1 LKSQKDII
9 LLETEAQVRDCLS
22 WLDVNSRTQIIAVTP
37 FAMYEL
43 DRQGVDYRIPEDYY
57 NPQELYQM
65 GIDNFRKV
73 EDLSN
78 MIDSAIRQ
86 ADSEVAEHNL
96 KPAMFSF
103 LDFKILYDSVSVLI
117 FQLSNI
123 INKEKPEVIYVYDTD
138 IYNIDANKSSPYL
151 FFDNRE
157 SIWALLLSLDGWK
170 TSIKKLQHI
179 SEGERGVIENN
190 DKNIFHKIK
199 RVAVP
204 WLQTQPKLYSLAL
217 AIQKKGLTGLLYWI
231 RNYLGNANGSPILIY
246 GVGYNWDECNVELTA
261 GGIGPV
267 YEISYDFC
275 WKDKSKGLNL
285 ENLNDVWLELQKNR
299 KFRDVFISNGI
310 DFFEILKERFEFL
323 VKKITIICIIAVQ
336 DTTELIAKRN
346 IKAVVTAT
354 FSTPVGHSV
363 AQAAHNSGIPVVTWQ
378 HGGYGAMENH
388 PIVNYCD
395 LINSDAHFV
404 FGDGVVESYIK
415 AANIYGTELVSIG
428 STSLENIKNK
438 KLIKKE
444 NVTKKV
450 ILYVTSVYIQN
461 NICITTNPPMFD
473 TIFWR
478 TQQAIMDIL
487 GKHDDYS
494 VIIKL
499 HPSEMNQEHPLK
511 LYVKDRGFNNFK
523 FIRQEKTFI
532 YLLSAADIVVI
543 DLPCTTILQALAAR
557 KPVFA
562 YTGLIYYNEH
572 AMKSLSKSAVC
583 SKELNEFL
591 NKLDKYL
598 THNIYESDV
607 NNTEFLEMY
616 GITSKEGTA
625 GGRASKELKRI
636 IDNFQTKLKG
646 NIK

>member
-1 LKSQKDII
+1 MKSQKDIILSKQTSHSSEKNSRKILI

-22 WLDVNSRTQIIAVTP
+22 WLNVDGRTQLIAVTP

-73 EDLSN
+73 EDLCDI
-78 MIDSAIRQ
+78 IDSLIHQ
-86 ADSEVAEHNL
+86 ANSKVAENNL

-103 LDFKILYDSVSVLI
+103 LDFKTLYDSVSVLI

-123 INKEKPEVIYVYDTD
+123 INKEKPEVIYVYDTN

-151 FFDNRE
+151 FFENRE
-157 SIWALLLSLDGWK
+157 SIWARLLSLDGWK
-170 TSIKKLQHI
+170 TGIKKLQHI
-179 SEGERGVIENN
+179 SESESVVENN
-190 DKNIFHKIK
+190 DKSISNKTK
-199 RVAVP
+199 RVTVP
-204 WLQTQPKLYSLAL
+204 WLQTQPNLYSLAL
-217 AIQKKGLTGLLYWI
+217 AIQKKGLAGLPYWV
-231 RNYLGNANGSPILIY
+231 RKNLHYANGSPILLY
-246 GVGYNWDECNVELTA
+246 GLGYNWDECNVELTA
-261 GGIGPV
+261 ESIGPV
-267 YEISYDFC
+267 YQISYDFC

-285 ENLNDVWLELQKNR
+285 ENLNDVWLDLQNNR
-299 KFRDVFISNGI
+299 IFRDFFISNGI

-336 DTTELIAKRN
+336 DTMELIAKRS

-415 AANIYGTELVSIG
+415 AANMYGTELVSIG
-428 STSLENIKNK
+428 SSSLENIKNIK
-438 KLIKKE
+438 SIKKE

-450 ILYVTSVYIQN
+450 ILYATSIYIQN
-461 NICITTNPPMFD
+461 NICLTTNPPVFD

-478 TQQAIMDIL
+478 TQQAIIDIL

-494 VIIKL
+494 V
-499 HPSEMNQEHPLK
+499 
-511 LYVKDRGFNNFK
+511 
-523 FIRQEKTFI
+523 
-532 YLLSAADIVVI
+532 
-543 DLPCTTILQALAAR
+543 
-557 KPVFA
+557 
-562 YTGLIYYNEH
+562 
-572 AMKSLSKSAVC
+572 
-583 SKELNEFL
+583 
-591 NKLDKYL
+591 
-598 THNIYESDV
+598 
-607 NNTEFLEMY
+607 
-616 GITSKEGTA
+616 
-625 GGRASKELKRI
+625 
-636 IDNFQTKLKG
+636 
-646 NIK
+646 